1 MHASLSQLRHRRSSA
16 DDDLKC
22 KPTCRV
28 SLLRSRTMIAQ
39 SAWRDQSS
47 EDSEI
52 KTLGRKID
60 VETLSFE
67 NG

>member
-1 MHASLSQLRHRRSSA
+1 MPRYLNCVIAAAPLMTQ
-16 DDDLKC
+16 LKC